1 MARPSKIAR
10 LPAELRDL
18 IGRLREGGHTIDE
31 IFAKLKE
38 LDVDVGRSGLGEHLK
53 KFDKMRERLLYS
65 RAAAESIMSR
75 LEDAGADDRVA
86 RLNISSL
93 HASVMQLM
101 ALADAEDG
109 GLDPKS
115 AKLLSETLRNLATAA
130 KGDQDRLIN
139 LKKHLAEEARRA
151 VEKIAGDVAA
161 GGAAADPSEVL
172 RRIREDVY
180 GIFER

>member
-1 MARPSKIAR
+1 MARLSKVDR
-10 LPAELRDL
+10 LPPELRDM
-18 IGRLREGGHTIDE
+18 IGRLREGGHTVDQIL
-31 IFAKLKE
+31 AKLRE
-38 LDVDVGRSGLGEHLK
+38 LDADVGRTGLAEHIA
-53 KFDKMRERLLYS
+53 KFDKMRERLHHS

-75 LEDAGADDRVA
+75 LEDAGTDDRVA

-93 HASVMQLM
+93 HASVMELM
-101 ALADAEDG
+101 AVADAEDG

-130 KGDQDRLIN
+130 KGDQQRVIE

-151 VEKIAGDVAA
+151 VEKIAEDVAA
-161 GGAAADPSEVL
+161 GGATDPQAVL
-172 RRIREDVY
+172 RRIREEVY

>member
-1 MARPSKIAR
+1 MARPSKIDR

-31 IFAKLKE
+31 ILAKLKE
-38 LDVDVGRSGLGEHLK
+38 LDADVGRSGLGEHLK
-53 KFDKMRERLLYS
+53 KFDAMRERMHRS
-65 RAAAESIMSR
+65 RAAAESIMSK
-75 LEDAGADDRVA
+75 LEDAGTDDRVA
-86 RLNISSL
+86 RFNVASL
-93 HASVMQLM
+93 HASVMELM
-101 ALADAEDG
+101 AVADSEEG

-130 KGDQDRLIN
+130 KGDQQRVID